1 MNARGDQLAQ
11 PSVEQSCLSH
21 RDGAKCEAGKPDGH
35 GLAWLPEPVRPVDHA
50 EALICCDYQA
60 AGSRGVR
67 VCHDRDQSPIRGSA
81 HPCSRAAASAGERA
95 RVVET
100 AEGDGVADCDCAGP
114 GVGAEL
120 VLVALAVGGEVEG
133 CPGAEHPVDMV
144 HTAAAPT
151 TARRRRDRTMQRRWT
166 SASPGVKD
174 GGPVRAGDVPR
185 ATTGVDQTSLSAT
198 GGLVHDATMS
208 MGRRPRLGVCLLSAA
223 VLLVGCQSRSGS
235 PPSPAEQTAP
245 SSPVAASTPN
255 PDVTAP
261 LATGIA
267 GPPQAISTAHG
278 RCGPTSVE
286 VTASAN
292 PSGATGQHGVLISV
306 HNIGREPCSLL
317 GYPVLQL
324 LDGRHL
330 ALPFAYVHKG
340 GQAVTSA
347 KPRPVAL
354 PVNGTAYLGF
364 GKYRCDLAGS
374 TAAASLR
381 ITLPNDGNRLPI
393 TVDLRGEVGN
403 GTAYCGPK
411 DPGDTINVSPVVETE
426 QAVSPQL

>member
-1 MNARGDQLAQ
+1 MTIRQRGAGVSGFATTVTRA
-11 PSVEQSCLSH
+11 PSAAPH
-21 RDGAKCEAGKPDGH
+21 TP
-35 GLAWLPEPVRPVDHA
+35 
-50 EALICCDYQA
+50 A
-60 AGSRGVR
+60 AGL
-67 VCHDRDQSPIRGSA
+67 SA
-81 HPCSRAAASAGERA
+81 SGGERA
-95 RVVET
+95 KVVET
-100 AEGDGVADCDCAGP
+100 AESGGVADCDCAEP
-114 GVGAEL
+114 GAGAEL

-133 CPGAEHPVDMV
+133 CPGAEHPVDV
-144 HTAAAPT
+144 THTAAAPT
-151 TARRRRDRTMQRRWT
+151 TARRCRDRTMQRRWT

-174 GGPVRAGDVPR
+174 AAPVRAGDVPR
-185 ATTGVDQTSLSAT
+185 ATTGVDHTSLSAT
-198 GGLVHDATMS
+198 DGLVHDATMS
-208 MGRRPRLGVCLLSAA
+208 MGRRLRLGVCLLSAA
-223 VLLVGCQSRSGS
+223 VLLVGCQSRPGS
-235 PPSPAEQTAP
+235 PPTSAEQTAP

-261 LATGIA
+261 LATAVA
-267 GPPQAISTAHG
+267 GAPRAISTAHG

-292 PSGATGQHGVLISV
+292 PSGATGQHGVLISI

-324 LDGRHL
+324 LDGRYL

-340 GQAVTSA
+340 GQAATSA

-381 ITLPNDGNRLPI
+381 ITLPNDGTRLPI
-393 TVDLRGEVGN
+393 TVDLRGDVGN